1 MGSILYVGSPQP
13 FTPGKAED
21 PKQLSA
27 VTRETASCGRG
38 IKPGVPQ
45 LWLSVTLPQRGSF
58 QDGLELGEDLWMLTA
73 IYQITTYD
81 TDTTRAKGE
90 TKMMIAS
97 ADR

>member
-1 MGSILYVGSPQP
+1 MGSILYLGSSQP
-13 FTPGKAED
+13 FTSGKAED

-27 VTRETASCGRG
+27 VTGETASCGRG

-45 LWLSVTLPQRGSF
+45 LWLSLTLPQWGNF
-58 QDGLELGEDLWMLTA
+58 QGGPELGEDLWMLTA
-73 IYQITTYD
+73 IYQITTYV

-97 ADR
+97 AAR